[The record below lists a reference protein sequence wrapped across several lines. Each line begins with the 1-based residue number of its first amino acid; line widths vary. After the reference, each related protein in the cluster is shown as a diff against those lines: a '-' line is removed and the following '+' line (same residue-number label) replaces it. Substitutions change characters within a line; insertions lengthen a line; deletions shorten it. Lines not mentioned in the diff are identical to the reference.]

1 MEFLPI
7 IIGVLVAITIVT
19 LALAIFGGKGGGGDT
34 KGMAQRLS
42 AFKEDA
48 RPSVIASRDTPEEG
62 AFKRRSYSGLPILSR
77 YLQGMK
83 GSEEVAMQ
91 LERAGVPLRVGE
103 YYMIRWGVAF
113 LGLIAPVL
121 LFGPDPFNFAVAAG
135 LAVLGYLLPAMWVN
149 NKRKGRAKRL
159 NAQLVDL
166 LGMAA
171 NSLKSGYGLMQSFEF
186 AGRQLPD
193 PLGME
198 VRRMLREATLGMSGE
213 QALNLLGERINSKDM
228 DMVITAINIQR
239 TVGGNLAEILETVAH
254 TMRERE
260 RIRGEILTLTSQQ
273 QMTGVVIGGLPI
285 FMFVVFMVINPDYM
299 SLLFTTTAGRGI
311 MGAAI
316 VLEVIGYFAIK
327 RVIAIEV

>member
-1 MEFLPI
+1 MSVLPI
-7 IIGVLVAITIVT
+7 IIAVFVAVTVFTLVLAV
-19 LALAIFGGKGGGGDT
+19 FGRKQGET
-34 KGMAQRLS
+34 SAMAQRLS
-42 AFKEDA
+42 AFKGEGQVA
-48 RPSVIASRDTPEEG
+48 TAHQAPEES
-62 AFKRRSYSGLPILSR
+62 AFKHRSYSGVPILSR

-83 GSEEVAMQ
+83 GSEEVALQ

-103 YYMIRWGVAF
+103 YYMIRWAVAG
-113 LGLIAPVL
+113 LGFIAPVF
-121 LFGPDPFNFAVAAG
+121 LFGPELFNFAVAIG
-135 LAVLGYLLPAMWVN
+135 LAVIGYMAPAMWVG
-149 NKRKGRAKRL
+149 NKRKGRTKRL

-166 LGMAA
+166 LGMVA

-198 VRRMLREATLGMSGE
+198 VRRMLREATLGMAAE
-213 QALNLLGERINSKDM
+213 QSLNMLGQRVDSKDM

-239 TVGGNLAEILETVAH
+239 TVGGNLAEILETVAT

-260 RIRGEILTLTSQQ
+260 RIRGEITTLTSQQ
-273 QMTGVVIGGLPI
+273 QMTGIVIGGLPV
-285 FMFVVFMVINPDYM
+285 FMFIVFMVINPDYM
-299 SLLFTTTAGRGI
+299 SLLFTTMAGRGI

-316 VLEVIGYFAIK
+316 VLEILGYFSIK

>member
-1 MEFLPI
+1 MAVLPI
-7 IIGVLVAITIVT
+7 IIAALVALTAFT
-19 LALAIFGGKGGGGDT
+19 LALAVFGGKPSET
-34 KGMAQRLS
+34 KAMAQRLS
-42 AFKEDA
+42 AFKGDA
-48 RPSVIASRDTPEEG
+48 NSVVAKAAPEES
-62 AFKRRSYSGLPILSR
+62 AFKQRSYSGLPFLSR
-77 YLQGMK
+77 FLQGMK
-83 GSEEVAMQ
+83 GSEEVALQ
-91 LERAGVPLRVGE
+91 LERAGLPLRVGE
-103 YYMIRWGVAF
+103 FYMIRWAF
-113 LGLIAPVL
+113 AVLAFIAPIF
-121 LFGPDPFNFAVAAG
+121 LFGPDLFNFGVATG
-135 LAVLGYLLPAMWVN
+135 LAVVGYMAPSMWVA
-149 NKRKGRAKRL
+149 NKRKGRTSRL
-159 NAQLVDL
+159 NAQLVDM
-166 LGMAA
+166 LGMVA

-186 AGRQLPD
+186 SGRQLPD

-213 QALNLLGERINSKDM
+213 QALSLLGQRVDSKDM

-273 QMTGVVIGGLPI
+273 TMTGIVIGGLPI

-299 SLLFTTTAGRGI
+299 SLLFTTMAGRVI

-316 VLEVIGYFAIK
+316 FLEILGYFSIK

>member
-1 MEFLPI
+1 MEILPI
-7 IIGVLVAITIVT
+7 IIGVFVAITVAT
-19 LALAIFGGKGGGGDT
+19 LVLAIFGGKKGGDT
-34 KGMAQRLS
+34 KAMVQRLS

-48 RPSVIASRDTPEEG
+48 RPAVIASKDLPEEG
-62 AFKRRSYSGLPILSR
+62 AFKRRSYSGIPFLSGYFQR
-77 YLQGMK
+77 MK

-135 LAVLGYLLPAMWVN
+135 LAVLGYLAPSMWVN
-149 NKRKGRAKRL
+149 NKRKSRGKRL

-166 LGMAA
+166 LGMTA

-299 SLLFTTTAGRGI
+299 SLLFTTMAGRGI

-316 VLEVIGYFAIK
+316 VLEIIGYFAIK